1 MQTKQVSGGHVR
13 LATIG
18 LVAVTAAWGSTFFMM
33 KDVLARMTT
42 VDLLAVRF
50 VIAAVVMVLIFR
62 RAMSRLSAESWRRAF
77 ALGVVYGA
85 AQLLQTWGLAR
96 IEPSVSGFV
105 TGTYVVFTPLLATLL
120 LRHRLP
126 GTTWLAAALS
136 LAGIAVLALHGWA
149 VDLGLWLTLASAV
162 LYAVHIVGLGQWSR
176 PEEAM
181 GMASVQIL
189 AVAVVCVLATLPAGP
204 RRPPD
209 PVAWAAVLYIALVAG
224 AGAMLVQT
232 WAQTQ
237 MSSTRAAVVM
247 TLEPVFAALFA
258 VLSGAEQAHARMW
271 LGGAMVMAAM
281 YLIELAP
288 GRPRPDPELEHH
300 PL

>member
-1 MQTKQVSGGHVR
+1 MLMKQGTGLHPR
-13 LATIG
+13 WATVG
-18 LVAVTAAWGSTFFMM
+18 LMAVTVVWGSTFFMI
-33 KDVLARMTT
+33 KDVLARMAA

-50 VIAAVVMVLIFR
+50 VIAALVMVLVFR
-62 RAMSRLSAESWRRAF
+62 RAMGRLTPRRWQQAF
-77 ALGVVYGA
+77 VLGVVYGI

-105 TGTYVVFTPLLATLL
+105 TGTYVVFTPILATLL
-120 LRHRLP
+120 LRQRLP
-126 GTTWLAAALS
+126 GTTWLAATLS

-149 VDLGLWLTLASAV
+149 VDLGLWLTLASAA
-162 LYAVHIVGLGQWSR
+162 LYALHIVGLGHWSR
-176 PEEAM
+176 AEDAM
-181 GMASVQIL
+181 GMACVQML
-189 AVAVVCVLATLPAGP
+189 AVAAVCVLATLPAGP

-209 PVAWAAVLYIALVAG
+209 AGAWMAVLYIALVAG

-247 TLEPVFAALFA
+247 TLEPVFAALCA
-258 VLSGAEQAHARMW
+258 VLFGGEQLHGRML

-288 GRPRPDPELEHH
+288 GRPSPDPGLEHH
-300 PL
+300 QL